1 MGTQFTIDLSPDAQE
16 QLDAFTARERRTLLD
31 AIDDQLS
38 YQPLVRTRNRKPLAP
53 NDLATWELRVGGLRV
68 FYDVE
73 TEPETIVWIRAIG
86 RKIGNRL
93 YLGGKEIK
101 L

>member
-1 MGTQFTIDLSPDAQE
+1 MDFAIDLSPDAQM
-16 QLDAFTARERRTLLD
+16 QLEECTARERRTVLD
-31 AIDDQLS
+31 AIDVQLRHE
-38 YQPLVRTRNRKPLAP
+38 PLMRTRNRKPLDP
-53 NDLATWELRVGGLRV
+53 NDPATWELRVGELRV

-73 TEPETIVWIRAIG
+73 TQPEPMVWIRAIG

-93 YLGGKEIK
+93 YLGGKEFK

>member
-1 MGTQFTIDLSPDAQE
+1 MEFTIDLSPDAQ
-16 QLDAFTARERRTLLD
+16 DKFDDFTARERGTLLD
-31 AIDDQLS
+31 AIDVQLRC
-38 YQPLVRTRNRKPLAP
+38 QPLVRTRNRKPLDP
-53 NDLATWELRVGGLRV
+53 NDLATWELRVGALRV

-73 TEPETIVWIRAIG
+73 TEPKPIVWIRAIG

-93 YLGGKEIK
+93 YIGGKEIK

>member
-1 MGTQFTIDLSPDAQE
+1 MEFAIDLSPDAQS
-16 QLDAFTARERRTLLD
+16 QLDEFTARERRTLLD
-31 AIDDQLS
+31 AIDVRLRHE
-38 YQPLVRTRNRKPLAP
+38 PLVRTRNRKPLDP
-53 NDLATWELRVGGLRV
+53 NDLATWELRVGELRV

-73 TEPETIVWIRAIG
+73 TEPDRIVWIRAIG

-93 YLGGKEIK
+93 CLGGKEVK

>member
-1 MGTQFTIDLSPDAQE
+1 MEFTIELSPDAQA
-16 QLDAFTARERRTLLD
+16 QLDEFIARERRTVLD
-31 AIDDQLS
+31 AIDVRLRHE
-38 YQPLVRTRNRKPLAP
+38 PRVRTRNRKPLDP

-73 TEPETIVWIRAIG
+73 TEPDPIVWIRAIG

>member
-1 MGTQFTIDLSPDAQE
+1 MEFAIDLSPDAQT
-16 QLDAFTARERRTLLD
+16 QLDGFTARERRRVLD
-31 AIDDQLS
+31 AIDVQLRHG
-38 YQPLVRTRNRKPLAP
+38 PLVRTRNRKPLDP
-53 NDLATWELRVGGLRV
+53 NDLATWELRVGELRV

-73 TEPETIVWIRAIG
+73 TQPDPMVWIRAIG

-93 YLGGKEIK
+93 YLGGKEFK